1 MKKLLAIASVGLMLT
16 GCATMTP
23 ESAPENLTQ
32 YERIID
38 IPNTSKKEIFEGS
51 KQWFAKSFKNSNS
64 VIKYENLETGSIIG
78 KGNMPYGC
86 DMGTLACALLDT
98 DDYSKRTLEF
108 TLKVDAKDNR
118 ARVIFE
124 DLVRTT
130 PGGLN
135 SSGIRFP
142 ATTTNIRLQ
151 NEVTQVKEMLDTTIN
166 SLADDVKNTTS
177 STDW

>member
-1 MKKLLAIASVGLMLT
+1 MKKLLAVASVGLLFT
-16 GCATMTP
+16 GCATMVP
-23 ESAPENLTQ
+23 ESAPENLTR
-32 YERIID
+32 YERVID
-38 IPNTSKKEIFEGS
+38 IPNTNKKEIFEGS

-86 DMGTLACALLDT
+86 DMGEVACALLET
-98 DDYSKRTLEF
+98 DRSKRTLEF
-108 TLKVDAKDNR
+108 TVKVDAKDNR

-130 PGGLN
+130 PGGLT
-135 SSGIRFP
+135 SAGMRTP

-151 NEVTQVKEMLDTTIN
+151 SEVTQVKNMLDDTID
-166 SLADDVKNTTS
+166 SLADDIKTTTS
-177 STDW
+177 SADW